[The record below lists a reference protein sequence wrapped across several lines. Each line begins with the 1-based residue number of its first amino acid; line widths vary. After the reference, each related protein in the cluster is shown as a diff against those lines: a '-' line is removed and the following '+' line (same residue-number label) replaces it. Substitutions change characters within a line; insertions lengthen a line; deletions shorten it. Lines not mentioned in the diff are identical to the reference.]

1 MQQQRRRHI
10 QTEERQ
16 TIWAVINDG
25 WLQFAIGLLVAMY
38 FIGDLLS

>member
-10 QTEERQ
+10 QTEERR